1 MIKLSKIWRI
11 TLAVAVALI
20 SSATSDIAAMPIVE
34 LCTLQNSAETEHNSE
49 PEQPTFEFKRPRLAL
64 TTINDIPH
72 GITPAVRTLPRTISH
87 TPHTQHSSAAVRSID
102 STTSATRYGLYN
114 HKILFYAHPRH
125 YYLNGLVR
133 LII

>member
-1 MIKLSKIWRI
+1 MIRFNKIWRI
-11 TLAVAVALI
+11 TLAVVVAFIL
-20 SSATSDIAAMPIVE
+20 SSTTDIVATPVVE
-34 LCTLQNSAETEHNSE
+34 LSTYECDRQSAANEQ
-49 PEQPTFEFKRPRLAL
+49 PEQPTFELRRQSLAL

-87 TPHTQHSSAAVRSID
+87 TPHAQQSSAAVRSID
-102 STTSATRYGLYN
+102 STTSASRYGLYN

-125 YYLNGLVR
+125 YYLNGLMR